1 MKRTLTV
8 LAATS
13 ALIAGPALAGS
24 MTPAPQEEPVMA
36 PVAAPPAPAGPD
48 WTGFYAGGQLGYGN
62 VDTNVPG
69 VDGDDVIGGLT
80 FGYDYD
86 LGNWVVGAGMDYD
99 FADITLAPGNSLE
112 RVYRVKARGGYKVG
126 DGLIYGTGGYANADV
141 SGIGDDDGYF
151 VGAGYEHMISQNV
164 SLGGEVL
171 YHEFDNFQSTGTDVE
186 ATTVQLRGTFR
197 F

>member
-8 LAATS
+8 PAATS
-13 ALIAGPALAGS
+13 ALVVGPALAGS
-24 MTPAPQEEPVMA
+24 LEPAPQEQPVTA
-36 PVAAPPAPAGPD
+36 PVPQPVNYGPD

-62 VDTNVPG
+62 VETSAPG
-69 VDGDDVIGGLT
+69 LDGDGAIGGLT

-99 FADITLAPGNSLE
+99 FADISLSPANTLEN
-112 RVYRVKARGGYKVG
+112 VYRVKLRSGYKVG

-141 SGIGDDDGYF
+141 SGAGDDDGYF
-151 VGAGYEHMISQNV
+151 VGAGYEHLVGENLSV
-164 SLGGEVL
+164 GGEVL
-171 YHEFDNFQSTGTDVE
+171 YHEFDNFNSTTTDVE
-186 ATTVQLRGTFR
+186 ATTVQVRGTFR

>member
-13 ALIAGPALAGS
+13 ALVAGPALAGS
-24 MTPAPQEEPVMA
+24 LTPAPEEQPVVA
-36 PVAAPPAPAGPD
+36 PVAPAAPAGPD
-48 WTGFYAGGQLGYGN
+48 WTGFYGGGQIGWGD
-62 VDTNVPG
+62 VDANVPG
-69 VDGDDVIGGLT
+69 VGGDGIIGGLT

-99 FADITLAPGNSLE
+99 WSDISLTPANQLDS
-112 RVYRVKARGGYKVG
+112 VYRAKLRGGYKVG

-141 SGIGDDDGYF
+141 SGLGSDDGYF
-151 VGAGYEHMISQNV
+151 VGAGYEHLITDNL
-164 SLGGEVL
+164 SLGSEVL
-171 YHEFDNFQSTGTDVE
+171 YHEFDSFGAANADVE
-186 ATTVQLRGTFR
+186 ATTVQVRGTFR